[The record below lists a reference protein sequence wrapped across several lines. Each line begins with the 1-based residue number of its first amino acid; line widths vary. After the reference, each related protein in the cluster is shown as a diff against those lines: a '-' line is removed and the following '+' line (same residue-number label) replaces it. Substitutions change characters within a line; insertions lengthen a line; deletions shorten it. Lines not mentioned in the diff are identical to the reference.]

1 MYGLCFCGLWLS
13 GIGPLQHIPIF
24 VYGSLLSDVGFTFM
38 DAHLIKPMKIYGRL
52 KSRVEDRMVLI
63 IVVVVFCA
71 VGMLAGLAVGIMLS
85 LLLLVMSLHSHGSV
99 RLETHGG
106 NVRSSFERDASEEK
120 VLREFGSVV
129 HVLRIQVGRSVGRS
143 VRWMD

>member
-1 MYGLCFCGLWLS
+1 MYGLCFCGLGLS

-71 VGMLAGLAVGIMLS
+71 VGMLAGLAVGANCTTRCYSATCLGDCM
-85 LLLLVMSLHSHGSV
+85 HNCT
-99 RLETHGG
+99 LEG
-106 NVRSSFERDASEEK
+106 EADATTLDNDS
-120 VLREFGSVV
+120 
-129 HVLRIQVGRSVGRS
+129 
-143 VRWMD
+143 